1 MRTVRTVAVVALLLC
16 SVVASGVAAAE
27 SIGVAVSEH
36 PDRDAGA
43 PQMNETTTG
52 NDTPRNDSLSG
63 EVSSFMQITAAS
75 TEGAVDSGMWRASL
89 NDTENETERTRM
101 INARIEYLE
110 QRANDIETETAEL
123 RADRNNST
131 NVSYVA
137 RASRLAARI
146 EAFRTAV
153 NQTAEVAT
161 AESVNETGANRLDE
175 ISANLTEPDLPAVD
189 ETIRTGPAPSN
200 DASPSGIG
208 TSGPSAQ
215 PTPASARTTTPTAP
229 GTPAGARTNATNA
242 TNATNTTTT
251 DALANATT
259 LPASGSTNTLT
270 NITTPLT
277 NGTDEPTNTTVDPPT
292 NTTTT
297 ERENAS
303 EEPTEELT
311 TEPGNTTEV
320 PATEEPITEEST
332 GGPTEEPTTERD
344 STAGDSATEEPATDG
359 PTTAEPTAEEP
370 PTTTAEPT
378 VTVTETATEESAE
391 ESATEEPTTDEPTS
405 ERSTEELTTE

>member
-16 SVVASGVAAAE
+16 SAVASGVAAAE

-36 PDRDAGA
+36 LDRNAGA
-43 PQMNETTTG
+43 PQVNETTTG
-52 NDTPRNDSLSG
+52 NDTPRNDSLGG

-110 QRANDIETETAEL
+110 QWANDIETETAEL

-161 AESVNETGANRLDE
+161 AESVNQTGANRLDE
-175 ISANLTEPDLPAVD
+175 VSANLTEPDLPAVD

-208 TSGPSAQ
+208 TSGPPAQ
-215 PTPASARTTTPTAP
+215 STPASARTTTPTAP

-242 TNATNTTTT
+242 
-251 DALANATT
+251 
-259 LPASGSTNTLT
+259 
-270 NITTPLT
+270 
-277 NGTDEPTNTTVDPPT
+277 T

-378 VTVTETATEESAE
+378 VTVTERATEESAE

>member
-16 SVVASGVAAAE
+16 SAVASGVAAAE

-36 PDRDAGA
+36 PDRDAAA
-43 PQMNETTTG
+43 PQVNETTTG

-175 ISANLTEPDLPAVD
+175 VSANLTEPDLPAVD

-208 TSGPSAQ
+208 TSGPPAQ
-215 PTPASARTTTPTAP
+215 STPASARTTTPTAP

-242 TNATNTTTT
+242 TNATDATT

-277 NGTDEPTNTTVDPPT
+277 NGADEPTNTTVDPPT

-311 TEPGNTTEV
+311 TEPGNTTEG

-332 GGPTEEPTTERD
+332 GGPTEEPTTERN
-344 STAGDSATEEPATDG
+344 STAGDSATEEPATDE
-359 PTTAEPTAEEP
+359 PTTAEPTTEEP
-370 PTTTAEPT
+370 PTTTPEPT
-378 VTVTETATEESAE
+378 VTVTETT
-391 ESATEEPTTDEPTS
+391 TEEPATDEPTLS
-405 ERSTEELTTE
+405 NRLKSRLPRNQPKNRRPKS

>member
-27 SIGVAVSEH
+27 SIGVAVNEH
-36 PDRDAGA
+36 LDRNAGA
-43 PQMNETTTG
+43 PQVNETTTG
-52 NDTPRNDSLSG
+52 NDTPRNDSLGG

-110 QRANDIETETAEL
+110 QWANDIETETAEL

-175 ISANLTEPDLPAVD
+175 VSANLTEPDLPAVD
-189 ETIRTGPAPSN
+189 ETIRTGPTPSN

-242 TNATNTTTT
+242 TNATT

-277 NGTDEPTNTTVDPPT
+277 NGTDEPTNITVDPPT

-359 PTTAEPTAEEP
+359 PTTAERPLKNRLLRSQP
-370 PTTTAEPT
+370 PTSRPL
-378 VTVTETATEESAE
+378 SNRLK
-391 ESATEEPTTDEPTS
+391 SRLPKNRRPKS
-405 ERSTEELTTE
+405 